1 MERDTFKSRT
11 VDTWGQWVPSKTLPN
26 PPHHFL
32 DQKVFFLLKI
42 GGDEREGVDKKSH
55 KNEHRK
61 ESVQPYRDVPHINS
75 YM

>member
-42 GGDEREGVDKKSH
+42 GGDEREGVDKK
-55 KNEHRK
+55 KPQK
-61 ESVQPYRDVPHINS
+61 
-75 YM
+75 